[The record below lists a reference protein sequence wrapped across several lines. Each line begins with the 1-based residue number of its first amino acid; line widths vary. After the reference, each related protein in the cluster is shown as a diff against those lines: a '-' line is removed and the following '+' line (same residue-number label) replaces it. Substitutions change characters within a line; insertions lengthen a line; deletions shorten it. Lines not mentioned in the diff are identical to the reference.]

1 MRRILL
7 ITLLLCLMV
16 SAFAVNPS
24 GTLPVLYITTENKTP
39 VTSKDY
45 YLNATY
51 YLDAKGIAGYE
62 NIGSASAPLNME
74 IKGRGNYS
82 WTGFNKKP
90 YRIKLADK
98 QPLLGMI
105 KSKHFTLLA
114 HADDAKDKKGYMR
127 NAAGFELS
135 KMLGIA
141 WTPEAKP
148 LEVIMNGDY
157 IGLYFLTEHI
167 RVDKDRVN
175 IVEQEDEETDAQ
187 KITGGWL
194 VEIDNYDSD
203 PHITIKEGGKTTMW
217 VTYKTPEVLSSA
229 QEAYLTNQIQLLDN
243 LIYGDKNSNELWQHL
258 DMDALARFY
267 IVQELTDNYESFH
280 GSCYLYK
287 DMGDDQK
294 WKFGPVWDFGSAFNR
309 DKSQYIFEGA
319 VWHNHWIPEI
329 CKFPTFKEY
338 VKTIWQDFYANS
350 FNSIYTFTNEQLTL
364 LATAASVDAERWPE
378 YNGNANLSKRINQI
392 NQQLKQAGEWL
403 NSQWGSGNND
413 TGDNGDDN
421 GDSNED
427 NNGDNNGDSNEDN
440 NEDNNGDNDITD
452 TPVYSESWTMA
463 VWQNGKIVEYELST
477 VDSITFYQKEKIVVK
492 AQVPSEWGTDIYVYI
507 WGAKDNNNNGEFRA
521 TRENEW
527 YCYTTEEK
535 QLNII
540 FKKGKD
546 WTGHP
551 NQTED
556 IKTTSSACYII
567 TQEGQNKAIATQVD
581 CP

>member
-7 ITLLLCLMV
+7 TTLLLCLMA
-16 SAFAVNPS
+16 STFAINPS
-24 GTLPVLYITTENKTP
+24 GTLPVLYITTENNTP
-39 VTSKDY
+39 VSSKDD

-51 YLDAKGIAGYE
+51 YLDAKGITEYT

-98 QPLLGMI
+98 QPLLGFI

-135 KMLGIA
+135 KMIGIA

-194 VEIDNYDSD
+194 VEIDNYDED
-203 PHITIKEGGKTTMW
+203 PHITIKEGGRTTMW

-243 LIYGDKNSNELWQHL
+243 LIYGDKNSDELWQHL

-267 IVQELTDNYESFH
+267 IVQEVMDNYESFH

-287 DMGDDQK
+287 DMGNDQK
-294 WKFGPVWDFGSAFNR
+294 WKFGPVWDFGSSFNR
-309 DKSQYIFEGA
+309 DKSQYLYQGD

-329 CKFPTFKEY
+329 CKFPAFMAH
-338 VKTIWQDFYANS
+338 VKTVWKDFYAND
-350 FNSIYTFTNEQLTL
+350 FNDIFTFTADQLTL
-364 LATAASVDAERWPE
+364 LKTAASVDAQRWPD
-378 YNGNANLSKRINQI
+378 YNGYADLTKRINQI
-392 NQQLKQAGEWL
+392 NERLRKNAEWL
-403 NSQWGSGNND
+403 NQQWVGENND
-413 TGDNGDDN
+413 
-421 GDSNED
+421 E
-427 NNGDNNGDSNEDN
+427 NNNNNN
-440 NEDNNGDNDITD
+440 NENNDD
-452 TPVYSESWTMA
+452 TTPTVDESWTMLI
-463 VWQNGKIVEYELST
+463 WQDGKVVEYQLAQ
-477 VDSITFYQKEKIVVK
+477 VDSITFAQKQMIVVK
-492 AQVPSEWGTDIYVYI
+492 AQVPAAWGDDIYVYI
-507 WGAKDNNNNGEFRA
+507 WNAEDDNNNGEFRA
-521 TRENEW
+521 SKQGDW
-527 YCYTTEEK
+527 YVYSTDEK
-535 QLNII
+535 SLNII
-540 FKKGKD
+540 FKKGKS

-551 NQTED
+551 NQSED
-556 IKTTSSACYII
+556 IKITQSACFIL
-567 TQEGQNKAIATQVD
+567 TQEGENKAIATQVS

>member
-1 MRRILL
+1 MKQSLL
-7 ITLLLCLMV
+7 TLLLLCLIGM
-16 SAFAVNPS
+16 AYAVNPS
-24 GTLPVLYITTENKTP
+24 GTLPVMYITTENQTP

-51 YLDAKGIAGYE
+51 YLDAKGIAGYD

-82 WTGFNKKP
+82 WSGFNKKP

-98 QPLLGMI
+98 QALLGMN

-127 NAAGFELS
+127 NAVGFQLS
-135 KMLGIA
+135 KMIGIA
-141 WTPEAKP
+141 WTPEALP
-148 LEVIMNGDY
+148 LEIVMNGDY

-194 VEIDNYDSD
+194 VEIDNYDDD
-203 PHITIKEGGKTTMW
+203 PHITIEEGGQRTMW
-217 VTYKTPEVLSSA
+217 VTYKTPEVLSYQ
-229 QEAYLTNQIQLLDN
+229 QEAYLTQQIQLIDN
-243 LIYGDKNSNELWQHL
+243 LVYGDKHSDELWQHL

-267 IVQELTDNYESFH
+267 IVQEITDNYESFH

-287 DMGDDQK
+287 EMGDNEK

-309 DKSQYIFEGA
+309 DKSQFLFQGD

-329 CKFPTFKEY
+329 CQFPAFMAH
-338 VKTIWQDFYANS
+338 VKTLWKEFYANY
-350 FNSIYTFTNEQLTL
+350 FNDIYTFTAAQLSL
-364 LATAASVDAERWPE
+364 LKTAASVDAQRWPE
-378 YNGNANLSKRINQI
+378 YSGNADLTKRINRV
-392 NQQLKQAGEWL
+392 NDRLRLNAEWL
-403 NSQWGSGNND
+403 NTQWGSYDNND
-413 TGDNGDDN
+413 
-421 GDSNED
+421 
-427 NNGDNNGDSNEDN
+427 DN
-440 NEDNNGDNDITD
+440 NENNDNNNNNENNDDNENNDNSGTIVGGRD
-452 TPVYSESWTMA
+452 TVWTML
-463 VWQNGKIVEYELST
+463 VWHDGQAQEVELSR
-477 VDSITFYQKEKIVVK
+477 VDSITFVARESIAVK
-492 AQVPSEWGTDIYVYI
+492 AQVPATWTDAIYVYV
-507 WGAKDNNNNGEFRA
+507 WGSEDDSQNGEFRA
-521 TRENEW
+521 TRQGDW
-527 YCYTTEEK
+527 YSYSYSGN

-540 FKKGKD
+540 FKNGRG

-551 NQTED
+551 YQTED
-556 IKTTSSACYII
+556 IYTESSACYILS
-567 TQEGQNKAIATQVD
+567 QEGENKAVATQVA

>member
-1 MRRILL
+1 MGNPFGYSLFFYYLCAQIYAKTMKQ
-7 ITLLLCLMV
+7 TLLTIWLCCLIGIV
-16 SAFAVNPS
+16 YAVNPS
-24 GTLPVLYITTENKTP
+24 GTLPVLYITTENNTP

-45 YLNATY
+45 YLNASY
-51 YLDAKGIAGYE
+51 YLDAKGIAGYD
-62 NIGSASAPLNME
+62 NIGSAAAPLTME

-90 YRIKLADK
+90 YRLKLTDK
-98 QPLLGMI
+98 QPLLGMV
-105 KSKHFTLLA
+105 KSKHFNLLA

-141 WTPEAKP
+141 WTPDARP
-148 LEVIMNGDY
+148 LEVVMNGDY

-217 VTYKTPEVLSSA
+217 VTYKSPEVLSSE
-229 QEAYLTNQIQLLDN
+229 QETYLTQQIQLLDN
-243 LIYGDKNSNELWQHL
+243 LIYGDKNSDELWQYL

-267 IVQELTDNYESFH
+267 IVQEITDNYESFH

-287 DMGDDQK
+287 DMGDTEK

-309 DKSQYIFEGA
+309 DKSQYLFQGD

-329 CKFPTFKEY
+329 CKFPAFMQH
-338 VKTIWQDFYANS
+338 VQTIWKDFYANR
-350 FNSIYTFTNEQLTL
+350 FNDIFTFTADQLSL
-364 LATAASVDAERWPE
+364 LKTAAAVDAQRWPD
-378 YNGNANLSKRINQI
+378 YNGNADLTKRITQI
-392 NQQLKQAGEWL
+392 NDRLRRNAEWL
-403 NSQWGSGNND
+403 NEQWG
-413 TGDNGDDN
+413 
-421 GDSNED
+421 
-427 NNGDNNGDSNEDN
+427 GDNNDN
-440 NEDNNGDNDITD
+440 NDDNNTTD
-452 TPVYSESWTMA
+452 PTPSVDESWVMYI
-463 VWQNGKIVEYELST
+463 WQDGKKVEYQLAQ
-477 VDSITFYQKEKIVVK
+477 VDSITFAQQEMLVVK
-492 AQVPSEWGTDIYVYI
+492 AKVPAAWGEDIYVYI
-507 WGAKDNNNNGEFRA
+507 WKAENDSENGEFLA
-521 TRENEW
+521 TRQGEW
-527 YCYTTEEK
+527 YTYSTK
-535 QLNII
+535 AKSVNII
-540 FKKGKD
+540 FKKGRG

-551 NQTED
+551 NQSED
-556 IKTTSSACYII
+556 IRTNSSACYIL
-567 TQEGQNKAIATQVD
+567 TQEGENKAVATQVD

>member
-7 ITLLLCLMV
+7 TTLLLCLMA
-16 SAFAVNPS
+16 SAFAINPS
-24 GTLPVLYITTENKTP
+24 GTLPVLYITTENNTP
-39 VTSKDY
+39 VTSKDD

-51 YLDAKGIAGYE
+51 YLDAKGITEYT

-98 QPLLGMI
+98 QPLLGFI

-135 KMLGIA
+135 KMIGIA

-194 VEIDNYDSD
+194 VEIDNYDED

-217 VTYKTPEVLSSA
+217 VTYKTPEVLSSE
-229 QEAYLTNQIQLLDN
+229 QETYLTNQIKLLDN
-243 LIYGDKNSNELWQHL
+243 LIYGDKNSNELWQYL

-267 IVQELTDNYESFH
+267 IVQEIMDNYESFH

-309 DKSQYIFEGA
+309 DKSQYIYQGD

-329 CKFPTFKEY
+329 CKFPAFIAY
-338 VKTIWQDFYANS
+338 VKTLWKEFYAND
-350 FNSIYTFTNEQLTL
+350 FNNIFTFTADQLTL
-364 LATAASVDAERWPE
+364 LQTAAYVDAQRWPD
-378 YNGNANLSKRINQI
+378 YNGNADLTKRINQI
-392 NQQLKQAGEWL
+392 NERLRKNAEWL
-403 NSQWGSGNND
+403 NEQWGGNN
-413 TGDNGDDN
+413 NDDN
-421 GDSNED
+421 D
-427 NNGDNNGDSNEDN
+427 NNNNDNNN
-440 NEDNNGDNDITD
+440 NDDNDSTN
-452 TPVYSESWTMA
+452 TPTVDETWTMLI
-463 VWQNGKIVEYELST
+463 WQDGKAVEYQLAR
-477 VDSITFYQKEKIVVK
+477 VDSITFAQKQMLVVK
-492 AQVPSEWGTDIYVYI
+492 AQVPPSWGDDIYVYI
-507 WGAKDNNNNGEFRA
+507 WNAENNSQNGEFRA
-521 TRENEW
+521 TRQGDW
-527 YCYTTEEK
+527 YVYSTDEK
-535 QLNII
+535 SLNII
-540 FKKGKD
+540 FKKGKS

-551 NQTED
+551 NQSED
-556 IKTTSSACYII
+556 IKITQSACFIL
-567 TQEGQNKAIATQVD
+567 TQEGENKAIATQVS

>member
-1 MRRILL
+1 MKHTFLTILL
-7 ITLLLCLMV
+7 FCLIGKTY
-16 SAFAVNPS
+16 AVNPS
-24 GTLPVLYITTENKTP
+24 GTLPVLYITTENNTP

-62 NIGSASAPLNME
+62 NIGSESAPLNME

-90 YRIKLADK
+90 YRIKLSDK

-135 KMLGIA
+135 KMIGIA

-148 LEVIMNGDY
+148 LEVVMNGDY

-175 IVEQEDEETDAQ
+175 IVEQEDEETDSQ

-194 VEIDNYDSD
+194 VEIDNYDED
-203 PHITIKEGGKTTMW
+203 PHITIQEGEKNTMW
-217 VTYKTPEVLSSA
+217 VTYKTPEVLSPA
-229 QEAYLTNQIQLLDN
+229 QEAYLTEQIKLIDN
-243 LIYGDKNSNELWQHL
+243 LVYGDKNSDKLWQHL

-267 IVQELTDNYESFH
+267 IVQEITDNYESFH

-287 DMGDDQK
+287 DMGNDQK

-309 DKSQYIFEGA
+309 DKSQYFFQGD

-329 CKFPTFKEY
+329 CKFPAFMTY
-338 VKTIWQDFYANS
+338 VKTLWKDFYANK
-350 FNSIYTFTNEQLTL
+350 FNEIFTFTTEQLTL
-364 LATAASVDAERWPE
+364 LKTAASVDAQRWPD
-378 YNGNANLSKRINQI
+378 YNGNADLTKRINQI
-392 NQQLKQAGEWL
+392 NERLRKNAEWL
-403 NSQWGSGNND
+403 NQQWG
-413 TGDNGDDN
+413 
-421 GDSNED
+421 GDSNDD
-427 NNGDNNGDSNEDN
+427 NNNNDNNNDN
-440 NEDNNGDNDITD
+440 NDD
-452 TPVYSESWTMA
+452 TTPTVDKTWTMLI
-463 VWQNGKIVEYELST
+463 WQDGKAVEYQLAQ
-477 VDSITFYQKEKIVVK
+477 VDSITFAQKQMIVVK
-492 AQVPSEWGTDIYVYI
+492 AQVPAAWGNDIYVYI
-507 WGAKDNNNNGEFRA
+507 WDAKDNSKNGEFRA
-521 TRENEW
+521 TRQGDW
-527 YCYTTEEK
+527 YVYSTDEK
-535 QLNII
+535 SLNII
-540 FKKGKD
+540 FKKGRS
-546 WTGHP
+546 WNGHP
-551 NQTED
+551 YQTEN
-556 IKTTSSACYII
+556 IYTESSACYIL
-567 TQEGQNKAIATQVD
+567 TQEGENKAMPTQVD

>member
-1 MRRILL
+1 MKRIFTT
-7 ITLLLCLMV
+7 TLLLCLMSIAYAV
-16 SAFAVNPS
+16 SPS
-24 GTLPVLYITTENKTP
+24 GTLPVMYITTENNTP
-39 VTSKDY
+39 VTSKDT

-141 WTPEAKP
+141 WTPDAKP
-148 LEVIMNGDY
+148 LELVMNGDY

-217 VTYKTPEVLSSA
+217 VTYKTPEVLSSQ
-229 QEAYLTNQIQLLDN
+229 QEAYLTQQIKMLDN

-258 DMDALARFY
+258 DIDALARFY
-267 IVQELTDNYESFH
+267 IVQEITDNYESFH

-309 DKSQYIFEGA
+309 DKSQYIYQGD

-329 CKFPTFKEY
+329 CKFPAFMTR
-338 VKTIWQDFYANS
+338 VKAIWQEFYPTR
-350 FNSIYTFTNEQLTL
+350 FNDIFTFTADQLTL
-364 LATAASVDAERWPE
+364 LKTAASVDAQRWPD
-378 YNGNANLSKRINQI
+378 YNGNADLTKRINQI
-392 NQQLKQAGEWL
+392 NDRLRKNAEWL
-403 NSQWGSGNND
+403 NEQWGTNSDNNND
-413 TGDNGDDN
+413 
-421 GDSNED
+421 D
-427 NNGDNNGDSNEDN
+427 NNNDNN
-440 NEDNNGDNDITD
+440 NDVPTVD
-452 TPVYSESWTMA
+452 PTWTML
-463 VWQNGKIVEYELST
+463 VWQDGKSVEYTLAQ
-477 VDSITFYQKEKIVVK
+477 VDSITFVQKEQLVVK
-492 AQVPSEWGTDIYVYI
+492 AKVPAAWGTDVYVYI
-507 WGAKDNNNNGEFRA
+507 WDAKNDALNGEFRA
-521 TRENEW
+521 IRQGEW
-527 YCYTTEEK
+527 YVYTTDERS
-535 QLNII
+535 LNII
-540 FKKGKD
+540 FKKGKG

-551 NQTED
+551 NQSED
-556 IKTTSSACYII
+556 IKISQSACFEL
-567 TQEGQNKAIATQVD
+567 TQEGDNKAIPTQVN

>member
-1 MRRILL
+1 MKRIFTT
-7 ITLLLCLMV
+7 TLLLCLMSIAYAV
-16 SAFAVNPS
+16 SPS
-24 GTLPVLYITTENKTP
+24 GTLPVMYITTENNTP
-39 VTSKDY
+39 VTSKDT

-141 WTPEAKP
+141 WTPDAKP
-148 LEVIMNGDY
+148 LELVMNGDY

-187 KITGGWL
+187 KISGGWL

-217 VTYKTPEVLSSA
+217 VTYKTPEVLSSQ
-229 QEAYLTNQIQLLDN
+229 QEAYLTQQIKMLDN

-258 DMDALARFY
+258 DIDALARFY
-267 IVQELTDNYESFH
+267 IVQEITDNYESFH

-309 DKSQYIFEGA
+309 DKSQYIYQGD

-329 CKFPTFKEY
+329 CKFPAFMTR
-338 VKTIWQDFYANS
+338 VKAIWQEFYPTR
-350 FNSIYTFTNEQLTL
+350 FNDIFTFTADQLTL
-364 LATAASVDAERWPE
+364 LKTAASVDAQRWPD
-378 YNGNANLSKRINQI
+378 YNGNADLTKRINQI
-392 NQQLKQAGEWL
+392 NDRLRKNAEWL
-403 NSQWGSGNND
+403 NEQWGTNSDNNND
-413 TGDNGDDN
+413 DNNDDN
-421 GDSNED
+421 
-427 NNGDNNGDSNEDN
+427 NNDVPTVDP
-440 NEDNNGDNDITD
+440 T
-452 TPVYSESWTMA
+452 WTML
-463 VWQNGKIVEYELST
+463 VWQDGKSVEYTLAQ
-477 VDSITFYQKEKIVVK
+477 VDSITFVQKEQLVVK
-492 AQVPSEWGTDIYVYI
+492 AKVPAAWGTDVYVYI
-507 WGAKDNNNNGEFRA
+507 WDAKNDALNGEFRA
-521 TRENEW
+521 IRQGEW
-527 YCYTTEEK
+527 YVYTTDERS
-535 QLNII
+535 LNII
-540 FKKGKD
+540 FKKGKG

-551 NQTED
+551 NQSED
-556 IKTTSSACYII
+556 IKLTQSACFEL
-567 TQEGQNKAIATQVD
+567 TQEGDNKAIPTQVN